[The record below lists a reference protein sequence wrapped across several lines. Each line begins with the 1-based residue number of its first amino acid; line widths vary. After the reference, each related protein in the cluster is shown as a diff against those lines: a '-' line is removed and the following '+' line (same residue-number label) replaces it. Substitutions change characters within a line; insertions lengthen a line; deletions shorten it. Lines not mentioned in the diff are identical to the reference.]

1 MNAPT
6 EITVEL
12 PPPPYSVAVF
22 LIHGEDG
29 TVTTYSA
36 SLLAYLRWLAAHP
49 VPTDPGQV
57 TLPTELGPVH
67 QTKIPAEA
75 IEAVWD
81 AFAVARQLAGKA
93 GEELGTTPPGPS

>member
-1 MNAPT
+1 MTTPT
-6 EITVEL
+6 EISVEL
-12 PPPPYSVAVF
+12 PPPSRGVAVF

-36 SLLAYLRWLAAHP
+36 SLADYVRWLAAHP
-49 VPTDPGQV
+49 VPPDPGDI
-57 TLPTELGPVH
+57 TLPTDIGLVS

-75 IEAVWD
+75 VEAVWD

-93 GEELGTTPPGPS
+93 GEEL